1 MKLKDIKKEIPK
13 ELFDIVNKEIKE
25 LRPAQEKAIKK
36 GLLKGKNL
44 LVCTPTASGKTL
56 IAELAA
62 IKNILESKG
71 KCVYIVPLKA
81 LASEKFKDF
90 KARYGE
96 FMRIAVSI
104 GDLDS
109 ADPYLADYDL
119 IICTA
124 EKLDSL
130 IRHHTP
136 WLNSISTVIVDE
148 IHLLNDV
155 SRGPTVEI
163 LITILRKLLKNM
175 QLIALSATIGNPEEL
190 GEWLDAELVIDNWR
204 PVKLHK
210 GIYLNGE
217 IEFKK

>member
-1 MKLKDIKKEIPK
+1 MMKLDSIKKEIPK
-13 ELFDIVNKEIKE
+13 ELFDVLNKEIKE

-56 IAELAA
+56 IAELAG
-62 IKNILESKG
+62 IKNILEGKG

-90 KARYGE
+90 KKRYGD
-96 FMRIAVSI
+96 FIRIALSI

-109 ADPYLADYDL
+109 ADPYLADYDF

-136 WLNSISTVIVDE
+136 WLSSVGTVVVDE
-148 IHLLNDV
+148 IHLMNDV

-175 QLIALSATIGNPEEL
+175 QLIALSATIGNPDEL
-190 GEWLDAELVIDNWR
+190 AEWLKADLVIDDWR

-210 GIYLNGE
+210 GIYFE
-217 IEFKK
+217 DEVEFY

>member
-1 MKLKDIKKEIPK
+1 MPLKLYEI
-13 ELFDIVNKEIKE
+13 LSKEIKE
-25 LRPAQEKAIKK
+25 LRPSQEKAVKA
-36 GLLKGKNL
+36 GLLNGKNL

-56 IAELAA
+56 IAELAG
-62 IKNILESKG
+62 IKNVLEGKG
-71 KCVYIVPLKA
+71 KCIYIVPLKA

-90 KARYGE
+90 KRRYGHLA
-96 FMRIAVSI
+96 RIALSI

-119 IICTA
+119 VICTA

-136 WLNSISTVIVDE
+136 WLSFVATVIVDE
-148 IHLLNDV
+148 VHLMNDV
-155 SRGPTVEI
+155 GRGPTVEI

-175 QLIALSATIGNPEEL
+175 QMIALSATIGNPKEL
-190 GEWLDAELVIDNWR
+190 AEWLEAELVIDNWR

-210 GIYLNGE
+210 GIYLDGE
-217 IEFKK
+217 IEFY